1 MSNLFKIRN
10 HLQSIMT
17 ALDNHEH
24 GRMPLSYFEDVF
36 EGKVETVRDLIH
48 AEYRTNERKEAA

>member
-1 MSNLFKIRN
+1 MSNLFKVRN

-24 GRMPLSYFEDVF
+24 GRMPLSYFEEVF
-36 EGKVETVRDLIH
+36 ESKVETVRDLIQ
-48 AEYRTNERKEAA
+48 AEQRGCERKEAV